1 MRVALLILGIFGFL
15 IASVQSCTL
24 MVAGGALDALSTT
37 AADKQQASDATGG
50 AALGLLAAIIWVV
63 GAAFAL
69 GKPRVSLIAFGV
81 ATLIWLAAGT
91 TGFSD
96 AYLWAGVSA
105 ILTGLSL
112 LAIREKRRSEPPVA
126 VEAPPAV
133 GE

>member
-1 MRVALLILGIFGFL
+1 MRVALLILGIVGFL
-15 IASVQSCTL
+15 ITSVQSCTL

-37 AADKQQASDATGG
+37 AADKQQASDASGG

-69 GKPRVSLIAFGV
+69 GKPRVSLIAFGI
-81 ATLIWLAAGT
+81 ATLVWLAAGT

-96 AYLWAGVSA
+96 AYVWAGVSA

-112 LAIREKRRSEPPVA
+112 LAIREKRRSGPTVA
-126 VEAPPAV
+126 VEMPPV
-133 GE
+133 GAE